1 MQSSN
6 AEQLLACQAQNQP
19 KNALS
24 LPPPFVGGFLVAGS
38 GTVPN
43 PALELPLWRGLV
55 AGGFRVCPRSRADS
69 PLGRGGC
76 VPCWRPLRPDSPRAR
91 ARLPSEFPFACN
103 LPLFICLPPSYTM
116 DILERLARERHPS
129 FRGGRRRCKV
139 SHKHSGKRTAR
150 TNGISGERS

>member
-6 AEQLLACQAQNQP
+6 AEQLLACQAQKQP

-69 PLGRGGC
+69 PRGRGL
-76 VPCWRPLRPDSPRAR
+76 RPLLATSQT
-91 ARLPSEFPFACN
+91 EFSSRTGSTSIRVP
-103 LPLFICLPPSYTM
+103 ICLQLTPFYLPPTLLHY
-116 DILERLARERHPS
+116 
-129 FRGGRRRCKV
+129 G
-139 SHKHSGKRTAR
+139 HS
-150 TNGISGERS
+150 